1 MPDDGELDLDLPPA
15 PKRARRKTKD
25 PLRVYRRNAEQPQ
38 VGPPFGFDDLPG
50 RIEGWRD
57 VAGAWGATES
67 RYLAEQGILWDDRHP
82 RIAAVLEAWH
92 DVASAE
98 WELGLRVAVWDRP
111 SSAPGYDT
119 WNAWAEA
126 FADDLDEWTTDV
138 HDLFDHVAR
147 ARVVTVAPNRY
158 L

>member
-1 MPDDGELDLDLPPA
+1 MSDELDLDLPA
-15 PKRARRKTKD
+15 AKPKRQRKPKD
-25 PLRVYRRNAEQPQ
+25 PLRIYRRNPEQLQ

-57 VAGAWGATES
+57 AAGAWGATES
-67 RYLAEQGILWDDRHP
+67 RYLAEQGILWDRRHP

-92 DVASAE
+92 DPAGAE

-119 WNAWAEA
+119 WNAWTEA
-126 FADDLDEWTTDV
+126 YAGGIDEWTEDV
-138 HDLFDHVAR
+138 HELFDAVAHHR
-147 ARVVTVAPNRY
+147 TITVRTGGY